1 MPLLADPP
9 EGIRCVGA
17 VKDRIQEN
25 AEPQTP
31 NSKPNGERGRQLLR
45 GTEPREDRKDRSQ
58 KSEVKTPNPKLQT
71 ANAKPRT
78 ASPGPRR
85 SSLPRADGH
94 CSCRP
99 ISYKNFSQTAISA
112 HRGPGYR
119 VAINQFV
126 LHESLHR
133 RGRAGDPQGYR

>member
-58 KSEVKTPNPKLQT
+58 KSEV
-71 ANAKPRT
+71 
-78 ASPGPRR
+78 SGPQRSLGTKNSDQRYAVRR
-85 SSLPRADGH
+85 RQDFLTSD
-94 CSCRP
+94 
-99 ISYKNFSQTAISA
+99 F
-112 HRGPGYR
+112 
-119 VAINQFV
+119 
-126 LHESLHR
+126 
-133 RGRAGDPQGYR
+133 